1 MYAIVEIAGQQIKV
15 AKDQKVFV
23 NRLPVE
29 EGKKVS
35 FDNVLLIGD
44 GDNITIGAPA
54 IDGALIGAKVV
65 KHLKGD
71 KVIVFKKKRRKGFRK
86 KNGHRQYLS
95 EIVIESIVASGGK
108 KEKEE
113 AKPAAPKKETKPAA
127 KAESTSAKAPADT
140 QKKEAPKAKKEVEVS
155 ENLVSRAENRAEE
168 ASIEINIDKV
178 LHSIGTALKADA
190 DDLKLINGI
199 GPVYEEKLNELGI
212 YTFEQISKLKA
223 ADREELSAIDGIT
236 RDKIEADEWVKQAK
250 ELLKN
255 K

>member
-23 NRLPVE
+23 HRLPIE

-54 IDGALIGAKVV
+54 IDGAQIGAKVV

-95 EIVIESIVASGGK
+95 EIMIESIVASGATPAK
-108 KEKEE
+108 KEE
-113 AKPAAPKKETKPAA
+113 AKKAAPKKETKPAA
-127 KAESTSAKAPADT
+127 KAETKKAEP
-140 QKKEAPKAKKEVEVS
+140 KSKAKKEVEVS
-155 ENLVSRAENRAEE
+155 ENLVTRAEHRAED
-168 ASIEINIDKV
+168 AKIEINIDKV

-236 RDKIEADEWVKQAK
+236 REKIEAEEWVKQAK